1 MLPFSIN
8 AAAVEKMTNHLGRY
22 EILEELGRGAMG
34 VVYKAHDP
42 LIERYVAIKTIKH
55 KALSETERADYEER
69 IYQEAKAAGQ
79 LNHPNIVT
87 IYDLGESGD
96 TAYIA
101 MELLE
106 GRDLQTILDGKRRLL
121 VTDALNIAIQVAAGL
136 SYAHQQRVV
145 HGDIKPSNIMV
156 LGNNLVKI
164 ADFGI
169 ARMASTLDGG
179 QEAAVYGTAPYMP
192 PEQINGKTI
201 DARSDIYSLGV
212 VLYTMLT
219 DRLPFPEEDI
229 GLLEQQIVNAVPEKP
244 GSLNPAIPEALNAV
258 VYKCLAK
265 SPDDR
270 YRNAD
275 DLANDLRSCL
285 SAMLHTATEHPFLP
299 GVKFKRFRN
308 VVTPRGFS
316 QKLVTNGSYLAILA
330 MLAIFI
336 VDIIT
341 PPTIQLEF
349 LYIFPLVVITLHC
362 ERVTLVAAA
371 VVLALLLQG
380 IHILTDTIPLASKI
394 INAIM
399 VLLTN
404 VTVVFVAR
412 IARINFIEVEQLSSF
427 DSLTG
432 LRNRLSFERL
442 TDVEIDRQK
451 LKKGVFAFAYIDLSR
466 LKDLNEA
473 SGYAAGDNAIKIVA
487 RAIRES
493 ARQIDTTARI
503 GGDEFA
509 ILMPNTDAE
518 GCETFCK
525 RLTLEIAKQMEAAS
539 LPLSTNTG
547 YAAFEIPPASIS
559 EVFDKAEAAMHRA
572 RASNTPFAVSA

>member
-1 MLPFSIN
+1 MIS
-8 AAAVEKMTNHLGRY
+8 HLGRY

-34 VVYKAHDP
+34 IVYKAHDP
-42 LIERYVAIKTIKH
+42 LIERFVAIKTIKH
-55 KALSETERADYEER
+55 KILSGTERALYEER
-69 IYQEAKAAGQ
+69 IYQEAKSAGQ

-101 MELLE
+101 MELME
-106 GRDLQTILDGKRRLL
+106 GRDLQVIINGKRRLL

-136 SYAHQQRVV
+136 SYAHQRGVV

-169 ARMASTLDGG
+169 ARMASTLEGK
-179 QEAAVYGTAPYMP
+179 QEEAVYGTAPYMS
-192 PEQINGKTI
+192 PEQIMGKAI
-201 DARSDIYSLGV
+201 DARSDIFSLGV

-229 GLLEQQIVNAVPEKP
+229 SLLKNQIVNVVPEKP
-244 GSLNPAIPEALNAV
+244 SSLNPGIPEALNAV
-258 VYKCLAK
+258 VYRCLAK
-265 SPDDR
+265 TPDDR
-270 YRNAD
+270 YKNAQ
-275 DLANDLRSCL
+275 DLENDLRSCL
-285 SAMLHTATEHPFLP
+285 SALLHTGSSPDHPFIS
-299 GVKFKRFRN
+299 GVKFKRLRS

-316 QKLVTNGSYLAILA
+316 QNLVANGSYLAIFA

-336 VDIIT
+336 VDIVT
-341 PPTIQLEF
+341 PSTIQMEF
-349 LYIFPLVVITLHC
+349 LYIFPLVVISLHC
-362 ERVTLVAAA
+362 ERMKLVSGA
-371 VVLALLLQG
+371 VILALLLQG
-380 IHILTDTIPLASKI
+380 IHIVTDTIPISSKI

-404 VTVVFVAR
+404 ITVVFVSR

-432 LRNRLSFERL
+432 LRNRLSFERI
-442 TDVEIDRQK
+442 TDIEIDRQK
-451 LKKGVFAFAYIDLSR
+451 LKKGVFAFAYIDLYK
-466 LKDLNEA
+466 LNDLNEA
-473 SGYAAGDNAIKIVA
+473 RGYAAGDNAIKLVA
-487 RAIRES
+487 RVIRENI
-493 ARQIDTTARI
+493 RQIDTTARI

-509 ILMPNTDAE
+509 ILMPNTNAA

-525 RLTLEIAKQMEAAS
+525 RLSLEISKQMEAAS

-547 YAAFEIPPASIS
+547 YVIFENPPVSIS
-559 EVFDKAEAAMHRA
+559 EVFDKAENAMHRA
-572 RASNTPFAVSA
+572 KASGKSFAVSA

>member
-1 MLPFSIN
+1 MIS
-8 AAAVEKMTNHLGRY
+8 HLGRY

-34 VVYKAHDP
+34 IVYKAHDP
-42 LIERYVAIKTIKH
+42 LIERFVAIKTIKH
-55 KALSETERADYEER
+55 KILSGTERALYEER
-69 IYQEAKAAGQ
+69 IYQEAKSAGQ

-101 MELLE
+101 MELME
-106 GRDLQTILDGKRRLL
+106 GRDLQVIINGKRRLL

-136 SYAHQQRVV
+136 SYAHQRGVV

-169 ARMASTLDGG
+169 ARMASTLEGK
-179 QEAAVYGTAPYMP
+179 QEEAVYGTAPYMS
-192 PEQINGKTI
+192 PEQIMGKAI
-201 DARSDIYSLGV
+201 DARSDIFSLGV

-219 DRLPFPEEDI
+219 DRLPFTEEDI
-229 GLLEQQIVNAVPEKP
+229 SLLKNQIVNVVPEKP
-244 GSLNPAIPEALNAV
+244 SSLNPGIPEALNAV
-258 VYKCLAK
+258 VYRCLAK
-265 SPDDR
+265 TPDDR
-270 YRNAD
+270 YKNAQ
-275 DLANDLRSCL
+275 DLENDLRSCL
-285 SAMLHTATEHPFLP
+285 SALLHTGSSPDHPFIS
-299 GVKFKRFRN
+299 GVKFKRLRS

-316 QKLVTNGSYLAILA
+316 QNLVANGSYLAIFA

-336 VDIIT
+336 VDIVT
-341 PPTIQLEF
+341 PSTIQMEF
-349 LYIFPLVVITLHC
+349 LYIFPLVVISLHC
-362 ERVTLVAAA
+362 ERMKLVSGA
-371 VVLALLLQG
+371 VILALLLQG
-380 IHILTDTIPLASKI
+380 IHIVTDTIPISSKI

-404 VTVVFVAR
+404 ITVVFVSR

-432 LRNRLSFERL
+432 LRNRLSFERI
-442 TDVEIDRQK
+442 TDIEIDRQK
-451 LKKGVFAFAYIDLSR
+451 LKKGVFAFAYIDLYK
-466 LKDLNEA
+466 LNDLNEA
-473 SGYAAGDNAIKIVA
+473 RGYAAGDNAIKLVA
-487 RAIRES
+487 RVIRENI
-493 ARQIDTTARI
+493 RQIDTTARI

-509 ILMPNTDAE
+509 ILMPNTNAA

-525 RLTLEIAKQMEAAS
+525 RLSLEISKQMEAAS

-547 YAAFEIPPASIS
+547 YVIFENPPVSIS
-559 EVFDKAEAAMHRA
+559 EVFDKAENAMHRA
-572 RASNTPFAVSA
+572 KASGKSFAVSA